1 MADAEELAAIDEL
14 HARLARVGEKLGAET
29 SARFVGELFIE
40 RMDGSITTRDGRVLR
55 GPIPV
60 FKIGE

>member
-1 MADAEELAAIDEL
+1 MADAEDLSAIDEL
-14 HARLARVGEKLGAET
+14 HARLTKVSEQLATA
-29 SARFVGELFIE
+29 AAPRFVGELFIE
-40 RMDGSITTRDGRVLR
+40 RTDGSITTRDGRVLR